1 MKSVSALTSREDMRA
16 RPACAT
22 APGAPGM
29 EAFTATAGHHGRHDA
44 HTHGPRLDP
53 LALALT

>member
-1 MKSVSALTSREDMRA
+1 MTASREI
-16 RPACAT
+16 AT

-44 HTHGPRLDP
+44 HTHGQRIDP
-53 LALALT
+53 